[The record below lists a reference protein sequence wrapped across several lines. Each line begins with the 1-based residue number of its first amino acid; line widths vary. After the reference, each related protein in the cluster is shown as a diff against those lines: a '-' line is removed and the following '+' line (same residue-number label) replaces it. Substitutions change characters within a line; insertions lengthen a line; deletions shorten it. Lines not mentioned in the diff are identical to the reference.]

1 MEYSCFKYSYHF
13 FSVKKYWFIWDRK
26 EQTSTCLYI
35 TASVTQIYY
44 FKYFSDLCTCILDQL
59 TLFNTQTGFFFLIY
73 LLHLTEKLTLF
84 CSLNTH
90 ALKILFYSCY
100 NRSEHFWQLS
110 HYSILAMRSYIQQR
124 LSCPKIM
131 LTHIMPYVDPKASV
145 LFFNCPRI
153 PSWHH

>member
-59 TLFNTQTGFFFLIY
+59 TLFNTQTGFFFLNLPAPPHRKTY
-73 LLHLTEKLTLF
+73 TLLFSEYTCIKDTLLQQLQQKWTLLTTK
-84 CSLNTH
+84 SLLYISYEELHTTKTFLPQNYANTH
-90 ALKILFYSCY
+90 YAICWSK
-100 NRSEHFWQLS
+100 
-110 HYSILAMRSYIQQR
+110 SIGFI
-124 LSCPKIM
+124 
-131 LTHIMPYVDPKASV
+131 
-145 LFFNCPRI
+145 F
-153 PSWHH
+153 